1 MTGGTSVSPVF
12 LELPQKHAE
21 LGRIPRV
28 FPWVATIPGDILRR
42 KQLADFPYNC
52 SVQILISAGEA
63 SGEMYGAKLMEA
75 LRRCDPLVT
84 FFGAGGE
91 RMRAVGCDIV
101 VDAKDLAV
109 VGITEIVSHLPKILG
124 LYKNLIRAADERR
137 PDLAVVI
144 DSPAFNWRVARQMRK
159 RGIPVV
165 YYVCPQFWAWRQG
178 RVKLLRK
185 YVNKAL
191 VIFPFEEKFYRDRGV
206 DAAFVGH
213 PLADL
218 PAPAITREAYAAEH
232 GLDLGRPWITLM
244 PGSRR
249 KEVRMN
255 MPEILRAVD
264 SLGSGYEFLLPVART
279 LETRFVQGLIETRRD
294 APSQKGRAIR
304 LVPEA
309 LPALYHSRAGVV
321 ASGTAT
327 VEAAI
332 MGTPFV
338 MVYRVSPLTYA
349 LGKPRVKVPH
359 FAMVNLIAE
368 QEIVPELVQSK
379 FTAAN
384 IVAELGKIIPDG
396 EPRTRMIR
404 QLARVKEKLKQGS
417 GNAPPAERAAEVI
430 LKLMRRVQT

>member
-1 MTGGTSVSPVF
+1 MP
-12 LELPQKHAE
+12 
-21 LGRIPRV
+21 
-28 FPWVATIPGDILRR
+28 IL
-42 KQLADFPYNC
+42 
-52 SVQILISAGEA
+52 VSAGEA
-63 SGEMYGAKLMEA
+63 SGEMYGAQLIEA
-75 LRRCDPLVT
+75 LRKRNPSLT

-91 RMRAVGCDIV
+91 RMRAAGCEIL

-109 VGITEIVSHLPKILG
+109 VGITEVVSHLPKILD
-124 LYKNLIRAADERR
+124 LYKNLIRAADDRH
-137 PDLAVVI
+137 PNLAVVI

-165 YYVCPQFWAWRQG
+165 YYVCPQFWAWRKG

-185 YVNKAL
+185 YVDKAL

-206 DAAFVGH
+206 NATFVGH

-218 PAPAITREAYAAEH
+218 PAPSVTREEYAAQH
-232 GLDLGRPWITLM
+232 GLDLGKLWIAIM

-255 MPEILRAVD
+255 LPTILDAVD
-264 SLGSGYEFLLPVART
+264 RLGSDYEFLLPVART
-279 LETRFVQGLIETRRD
+279 LEPAFLKGLIETRPPESSAKR
-294 APSQKGRAIR
+294 GIH

-309 LPALYHSRAGVV
+309 LPALYHSRVGIV

-349 LGKPRVKVPH
+349 LGKPRVKVAH
-359 FAMVNLIAE
+359 YAMVNLIAE
-368 QEIVPELVQSK
+368 EEIVPELVQAK
-379 FTAAN
+379 FTPEN
-384 IVAELGKIIPDG
+384 IVSELSKVLPDG
-396 EPRTRMIR
+396 LARTRMM
-404 QLARVKEKLKQGS
+404 QGLGAVKAKLQSAGAHPSEK
-417 GNAPPAERAAEVI
+417 AAAIIIEM
-430 LKLMRRVQT
+430 LR

>member
-1 MTGGTSVSPVF
+1 M
-12 LELPQKHAE
+12 
-21 LGRIPRV
+21 
-28 FPWVATIPGDILRR
+28 
-42 KQLADFPYNC
+42 C
-52 SVQILISAGEA
+52 SVQVLISAGEA
-63 SGEMYGAKLMEA
+63 SGEMYGAQLIEA
-75 LRRCDPLVT
+75 LRQAAELRSAGRTGASASTQAVQIE

-91 RMRAVGCDIV
+91 RMRAAGCEIV

-109 VGITEIVSHLPKILG
+109 VGITEVLNHLPKILG
-124 LYKNLIRAADERR
+124 LYRKLIRSADEKR
-137 PDLAVVI
+137 PSLAVVI
-144 DSPAFNWRVARQMRK
+144 DAPAFNWRVARQMRR

-185 YVNKAL
+185 YVDKAL

-206 DAAFVGH
+206 DATFVGH

-218 PAPAITREAYAAEH
+218 PAPAITREAYAAANQI
-232 GLDLGRPWITLM
+232 DAAKPWITLM

-249 KEVRMN
+249 KEARMN
-255 MPEILRAVD
+255 LPTILEAADR
-264 SLGSGYEFLLPVART
+264 LGSGYEFLLPVART
-279 LETRFVQGLIETRRD
+279 LDSSFLKELMETQRMETRQAASLQRNIH
-294 APSQKGRAIR
+294 

-309 LPALYHSRAGVV
+309 LPALYHSRAGIV

-338 MVYRVSPLTYA
+338 MVYRVSRLTYA

-368 QEIVPELVQSK
+368 EEVVPELVQHK
-379 FTAAN
+379 FTVEN
-384 IVAELGKIIPDG
+384 IVTELNKIIPDG
-396 EPRTRMIR
+396 EPRARMIE
-404 QLARVKEKLKQGS
+404 QLATVKARLKQGS
-417 GNAPPAERAAEVI
+417 GAGAHPSERAAEI
-430 LKLMRRVQT
+430 IMKMIE

>member
-1 MTGGTSVSPVF
+1 MP
-12 LELPQKHAE
+12 
-21 LGRIPRV
+21 
-28 FPWVATIPGDILRR
+28 IL
-42 KQLADFPYNC
+42 
-52 SVQILISAGEA
+52 VSAGEA
-63 SGEMYGAKLMEA
+63 SGEMYGAQLIEA
-75 LRRCDPLVT
+75 LRKRNPSLT

-91 RMRAVGCDIV
+91 RMRAAGCEIL

-109 VGITEIVSHLPKILG
+109 VGITEIVSHLPKILD
-124 LYKNLIRAADERR
+124 LYKNLIRAADDRH
-137 PDLAVVI
+137 PNLAVVI

-165 YYVCPQFWAWRQG
+165 YYVCPQFWAWRKG

-185 YVNKAL
+185 YVDKAL

-206 DAAFVGH
+206 NATFVGH

-218 PAPAITREAYAAEH
+218 PAPSVTREEYAAQH
-232 GLDLGRPWITLM
+232 GLDLGKLWIAIM

-255 MPEILRAVD
+255 LPTILDAVD
-264 SLGSGYEFLLPVART
+264 RLGSDYEFLLPVART
-279 LETRFVQGLIETRRD
+279 LEPAFLKGLIETRPPESSAKR
-294 APSQKGRAIR
+294 GIH

-309 LPALYHSRAGVV
+309 LPALYHSRVGIV

-349 LGKPRVKVPH
+349 LGKPRVKVAH
-359 FAMVNLIAE
+359 YAMVNLIAE
-368 QEIVPELVQSK
+368 EEIVPELVQAK
-379 FTAAN
+379 FTPEN
-384 IVAELGKIIPDG
+384 IVSELSKVLPDG
-396 EPRTRMIR
+396 LARTRMM
-404 QLARVKEKLKQGS
+404 QGLGAVKAKLQSAGAHPSEK
-417 GNAPPAERAAEVI
+417 AAAIIIEM
-430 LKLMRRVQT
+430 LR